1 MPPAATLTAAMLTA
15 AMLTAATLVVAD
27 SSMTSPQEASK
38 REDQREERRRRD
50 EAEAGHGEVAAAAAA
65 AAARK
70 AAAAEDLLLQRLGS
84 ERRKREEAEASRDEA
99 QTRQLEAEKRCDES
113 EAQRREAE
121 AQAARL
127 RDEAARLRLRA
138 QDVDALEIRPPAL
151 PTAFPTGS
159 LLTASPSFELGTDV
173 GTAGGGYGRS
183 SHGDSLD
190 AAPGE
195 DVAAAW
201 SSTRVGSARTPPIS
215 MESAMHGLG
224 ALTIGLHEPEL
235 PLQHKYNTIRDLTMI
250 SDGS

>member
-70 AAAAEDLLLQRLGS
+70 AAAEDLLLQRLGS

-151 PTAFPTGS
+151 PTAFPPGS

-173 GTAGGGYGRS
+173 GTAVGGYGRS

-224 ALTIGLHEPEL
+224 VLTIGMHEPEL
-235 PLQHKYNTIRDLTMI
+235 PLQHISTTRYEIYDLRW
-250 SDGS
+250 